1 MDRELQQVNEW
12 RSVDRQQTIE
22 GKDNPSEVGGETLFL
37 LLRQGMRGS
46 TDRVVE
52 VTRVTKASVKRKF
65 PSAERP
71 QLVEQEVLGG

>member
-46 TDRVVE
+46 TERVVG
-52 VTRVTKASVKRKF
+52 VTRVKQALRKF
-65 PSAERP
+65 LSAERP
-71 QLVEQEVLGG
+71 QLVEQ